1 MADEDT
7 TALDVAPLDELATS
21 EELDVFV
28 WSAQTW
34 PVMESGF
41 ALSRLEQEKR
51 RREKNKTVESA
62 RVLERRIARAAR
74 VDRGSGERESFRV
87 ES

>member
-28 WSAQTW
+28 WSAQT
-34 PVMESGF
+34 
-41 ALSRLEQEKR
+41 
-51 RREKNKTVESA
+51 
-62 RVLERRIARAAR
+62 
-74 VDRGSGERESFRV
+74 
-87 ES
+87 